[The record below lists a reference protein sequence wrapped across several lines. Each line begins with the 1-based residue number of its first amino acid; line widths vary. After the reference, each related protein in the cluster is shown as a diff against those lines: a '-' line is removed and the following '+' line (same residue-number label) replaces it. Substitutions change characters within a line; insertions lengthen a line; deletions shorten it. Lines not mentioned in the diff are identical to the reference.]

1 MAIDKVTSAALETS
15 TNQPGLRNII
25 INGDMSIAQ
34 RATSKSS
41 LSTGFNTID
50 RFEILKSNDAAFRV
64 NQLMYQLV
72 KVLQILGR

>member
-1 MAIDKVTSAALETS
+1 MAIDKIESAGLATS

-34 RATSKSS
+34 R
-41 LSTGFNTID
+41 GH
-50 RFEILKSNDAAFRV
+50 

-72 KVLQILGR
+72 KVLQVL